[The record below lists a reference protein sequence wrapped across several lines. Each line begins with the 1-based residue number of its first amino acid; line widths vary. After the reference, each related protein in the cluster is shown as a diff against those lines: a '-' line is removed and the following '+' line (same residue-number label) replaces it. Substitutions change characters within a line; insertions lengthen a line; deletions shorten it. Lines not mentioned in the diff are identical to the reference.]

1 MKRSEVLAHRI
12 HVQQLDRV
20 QIGPSVLGEAIT
32 DAAIFDFGVQDTG
45 RDGASWA
52 LANRGVPIRNTSELE
67 TSPEVALAWTL
78 RASPHYYRR
87 ADLPEVLVATSPLSD
102 RDAAKRIVG
111 ADKPLKEAG
120 IPTVA
125 GLSEVAKQLRQ
136 VVTDPMLKGD
146 VSTQLTGR
154 LDPPYV
160 RYCRACQATHSWE
173 VPFRVGALYAGLE
186 LEPGTSPPVLRR
198 IPDWPKREPG
208 PASDPMAA
216 PQSLQ
221 PIRNYLRF
229 LGPATPSDVA
239 AFLDSP
245 VAEVKRHWPGDAVE
259 VKVDGRHGWVLGEV
273 GHLEQDQELLRLL
286 GGFDLYLQGKD
297 RDLIVPDVSRHKELW
312 PTLGRPGAVLRGTE
326 IVGTWRP
333 KASGKQLTLRL
344 SLWTTLSRQSRS
356 QLEFEAERLAAHR
369 GVKLI
374 EIIEE

>member
-20 QIGPSVLGEAIT
+20 QSGPSVLGEAIT